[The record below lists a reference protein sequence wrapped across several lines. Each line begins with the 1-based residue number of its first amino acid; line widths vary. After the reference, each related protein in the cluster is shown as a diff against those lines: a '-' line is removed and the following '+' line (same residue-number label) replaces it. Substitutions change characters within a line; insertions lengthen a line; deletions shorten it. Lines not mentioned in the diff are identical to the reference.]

1 MGIYAWSRLNYINK
15 VQGLLHFILSSK
27 KYLNI
32 LYSYIASWKNENE
45 YITSIIYILFYIFSH
60 LSLYLWHALAAMFIW
75 SWHIKD
81 HSGVMYMALTSLITL
96 TSYWILAQTELRN
109 KIHMYYW
116 FDDLL
121 LFLLQC
127 TTGQLG
133 LQLPYINITI
143 VSWNACFSKDTYC
156 LYIYSKMCI
165 RM

>member
-1 MGIYAWSRLNYINK
+1 MGINAWSRLNYINK

-32 LYSYIASWKNENE
+32 LYSYSALCKNEKN
-45 YITSIIYILFYIFSH
+45 ILPG
-60 LSLYLWHALAAMFIW
+60 LYLWHALAAMYIW

-116 FDDLL
+116 YDDLL

-133 LQLPYINITI
+133 LQLPYKHHHCKLKCMFFKRYILPI
-143 VSWNACFSKDTYC
+143 
-156 LYIYSKMCI
+156 YIYSKMCI